1 MNIDIEYLKTW
12 IGKTEEYRETISA
25 APMAGFAATLDHVGG
40 GDPQVGDPLPSA
52 GHWMYFLPKAPMRD
66 IGSDGHAK
74 VGGFLPPVDLPRR
87 MWAGGRI
94 EFVRPLC
101 IGDAARRL
109 STIKSVTYKEGKSG
123 KLVFVVVSH
132 EIFKTEQLAIR
143 EEHDIVYREGADSNK
158 LPPTSKPAP
167 EGALW
172 SRNITPDPVLLF
184 RYSALTFNG
193 HRIHYDLPYVRDE
206 EGYPGL
212 IVHGP
217 LIATLLMDLC
227 SRERPNST
235 LANFSYRAIRPLFD
249 IEPFS
254 VNGVPK
260 DDQKSAS
267 LWAASNSGML
277 AMQAEAIF
285 KE

>member
-12 IGKTEEYRETISA
+12 IGKTEEYREVISA
-25 APMAGFAATLDHVGG
+25 APMEGFAATLDHVRGG
-40 GDPQVGDPLPSA
+40 GPEVGDPLPSA

-66 IGSDGHAK
+66 IGPDGHAK

-235 LANFSYRAIRPLFD
+235 LANFSYRAICPLFD

>member
-1 MNIDIEYLKTW
+1 M
-12 IGKTEEYRETISA
+12 
-25 APMAGFAATLDHVGG
+25 
-40 GDPQVGDPLPSA
+40 
-52 GHWMYFLPKAPMRD
+52 
-66 IGSDGHAK
+66 
-74 VGGFLPPVDLPRR
+74 
-87 MWAGGRI
+87 
-94 EFVRPLC
+94 
-101 IGDAARRL
+101 
-109 STIKSVTYKEGKSG
+109 
-123 KLVFVVVSH
+123 
-132 EIFKTEQLAIR
+132 
-143 EEHDIVYREGADSNK
+143 
-158 LPPTSKPAP
+158 
-167 EGALW
+167 W

-227 SRERPNST
+227 RRERPNST

>member
-1 MNIDIEYLKTW
+1 M
-12 IGKTEEYRETISA
+12 
-25 APMAGFAATLDHVGG
+25 
-40 GDPQVGDPLPSA
+40 
-52 GHWMYFLPKAPMRD
+52 
-66 IGSDGHAK
+66 
-74 VGGFLPPVDLPRR
+74 
-87 MWAGGRI
+87 
-94 EFVRPLC
+94 
-101 IGDAARRL
+101 
-109 STIKSVTYKEGKSG
+109 
-123 KLVFVVVSH
+123 
-132 EIFKTEQLAIR
+132 
-143 EEHDIVYREGADSNK
+143 
-158 LPPTSKPAP
+158 
-167 EGALW
+167 
-172 SRNITPDPVLLF
+172 LF

-235 LANFSYRAIRPLFD
+235 LANFSYRAICPLFD

-254 VNGVPK
+254 VNGAPK